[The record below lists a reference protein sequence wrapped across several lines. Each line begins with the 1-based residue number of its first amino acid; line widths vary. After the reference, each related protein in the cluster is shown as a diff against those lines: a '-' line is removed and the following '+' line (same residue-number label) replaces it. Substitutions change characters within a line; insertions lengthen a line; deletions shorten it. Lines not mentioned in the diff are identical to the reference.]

1 MQQATTQKNRNII
14 TKKLCEDMPANI
26 FFVV

>member
-1 MQQATTQKNRNII
+1 MQQVATQKSRNII